1 MTKILRKL
9 TSYRNWIGKTI
20 LWIIGLLMV
29 SSQNYPFIMQGFML
43 TEKQVNIEMSSY
55 FIIVSLGVLFIV
67 SGIYLNKFLDG
78 FINSISNQN
87 KNDTI

>member
-1 MTKILRKL
+1 
-9 TSYRNWIGKTI
+9 
-20 LWIIGLLMV
+20 
-29 SSQNYPFIMQGFML
+29 ML